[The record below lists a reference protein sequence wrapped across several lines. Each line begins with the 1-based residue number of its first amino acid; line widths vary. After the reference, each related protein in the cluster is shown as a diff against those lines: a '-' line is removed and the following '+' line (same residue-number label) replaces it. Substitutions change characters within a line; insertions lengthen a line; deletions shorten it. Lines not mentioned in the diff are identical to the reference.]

1 MRNFQLPGRST
12 VHAQN
17 GIAAS
22 SHPLATLAAIEMLR
36 RGGNAMDA
44 AVTASAVLAVVEPQ
58 STGIGGDCF
67 VLYAPGG
74 GGEVIGLNGSGH
86 APAAA
91 TAAWYGDEGFD
102 HIPAA
107 HSPHCVTVPGAI
119 DAWARLLADH
129 GNMTLGQTLGP
140 AIDYAENG
148 FAVAP
153 RVAHDWLRSVD
164 KLAVDATTKEVYLPA
179 GAPPQIGDV
188 HRQQKLAATLKTI
201 AEQGRDGF
209 YTGEVAQDI
218 VDYLRGL
225 GGLHTLDDFAAYE
238 STYVTPIS
246 TTYRGHEVLQI
257 PPNGQGITAL
267 LMLNILSAFD
277 LAELDPLGVERFH
290 LEAEATRLAYRMRD
304 SMIADPTM
312 ADVPI
317 DEILSPEFADKL
329 RANMSRDRALNDWDV
344 ANIPL
349 HEDTIYLTVVDK
361 DRNTVSFINSLFAGF
376 GSGLTAP
383 KSGVLLQNRGSGF
396 VVDPAHPNAI
406 APRKRPFHTIIPG
419 MVRKDGRAYMSY
431 GVMGGH
437 YQPVGHTHLLTNVI
451 DYGMDLQEGLD
462 LARGFHFGGQFL
474 LEAGISDDVAAGL
487 AGLGHNVARTEWPH
501 GGGQAIRLH
510 WDQGTLE
517 AGSEPRKDGC
527 ALGY

>member
-17 GIAAS
+17 GVAAT
-22 SHPLATLAAIEMLR
+22 SHPLATVAAIDTLKQ
-36 RGGNAMDA
+36 GGNAIDA
-44 AVTASAVLAVVEPQ
+44 AVAAGAVLAVVEPQ

-67 VLYAPGG
+67 VLYAKSGG
-74 GGEVIGLNGSGH
+74 AEVIGLNGSGQ

-91 TAAWYGDEGFD
+91 TAGWYAEQGFD
-102 HIPAA
+102 HIPPM

-119 DAWARLLADH
+119 DAWDRLLNDH
-129 GNMTLGQTLGP
+129 GTLSLGEALAP
-140 AIDYAENG
+140 AIDYAVNG

-153 RVAHDWLRSVD
+153 RVAHDWERSVE
-164 KLAVDATTKEVYLPA
+164 KLSWDATTKAVYLP
-179 GAPPQIGDV
+179 GGRAPRIGDV
-188 HRQQKLAATLKTI
+188 HKQERLGDTLKAI
-201 AEQGRDGF
+201 AEGGREAF
-209 YTGEVAQDI
+209 YGGAIARDM

-225 GGLHTLDDFAAYE
+225 GGLHTLDDFAACE
-238 STYVTPIS
+238 ASYVTPIS

-257 PPNGQGITAL
+257 PPNGQGITVL
-267 LMLNILSAFD
+267 LMLNLLAEFD
-277 LAELDPLGVERFH
+277 LAALDPLGVERLH
-290 LEAEATRLAYRMRD
+290 LQAEATRLAYRMRD
-304 SMIADPTM
+304 SMIGDPTQ

-317 DEILSPEFADKL
+317 EEILSSEFADKL
-329 RANMSRDRALNDWDV
+329 RGKINRGKALNDWEV
-344 ANIPL
+344 TNIPR
-349 HEDTIYLTVVDK
+349 HEDTVYLTVVDK

-396 VVDPAHPNAI
+396 VVDPTHPNAI
-406 APRKRPFHTIIPG
+406 APGKRPFHTIIPG
-419 MVRKDGRAYMSY
+419 MVRKGGRAYMSY

-462 LARGFHFGGQFL
+462 LARGFHFGGEFL
-474 LEAGISDDVAAGL
+474 LEAGISDDVAQGL
-487 AGLGHNVARTEWPH
+487 ADLGHNVVRAGWPQ
-501 GGGQAIRLH
+501 GGGQAIRVH

>member
-12 VHAQN
+12 VHGRN
-17 GIAAS
+17 GAAAT
-22 SHPLATLAAIEMLR
+22 SHPLATLAAIDTLK
-36 RGGNAMDA
+36 RGGNAIDA
-44 AVTASAVLAVVEPQ
+44 AVTAGAVLAVVEPQ

-67 VLYAPGG
+67 VLYTKGG
-74 GGEVIGLNGSGH
+74 GADVIGLNGSGR

-91 TAAWYGDEGFD
+91 TAQWYVDRGFN
-102 HIPAA
+102 HIPPAL
-107 HSPHCVTVPGAI
+107 SPHCVTIPGAI
-119 DAWARLLADH
+119 DAWDRLLRGH
-129 GNMTLGQTLGP
+129 GTWSFAEALAP

-153 RVAHDWLRSVD
+153 RVAHDWERAVD
-164 KLAVDATTKEVYLPA
+164 KLAFEETTKTIYLPD
-179 GAPPQIGDV
+179 GAPPRVGDI
-188 HRQQKLAATLKTI
+188 HKQESLATTLRAI
-201 AEQGRDGF
+201 AEGGRDAF
-209 YTGEVAQDI
+209 YTGEVAQDM
-218 VDYLRGL
+218 VDYLQGL
-225 GGLHTLDDFAAYE
+225 GGLHTLDDFAAHE
-238 STYVTPIS
+238 ATYVEPIS
-246 TTYRGHEVLQI
+246 TTYRGHEILQI
-257 PPNGQGITAL
+257 PPNGQGITVL

-277 LAELDPLGVERFH
+277 LAALDPVGVERFH

-304 SMIADPTM
+304 SVIADPIK

-317 DEILSPEFADKL
+317 DEILSLAFADRL
-329 RANMSRDRALNDWDV
+329 RARINRDAALNDWDV

-396 VVDPAHPNAI
+396 VVDPSHPNAI
-406 APRKRPFHTIIPG
+406 APDKRPFHTIIPG

-437 YQPVGHTHLLTNVI
+437 FQPVGHTHLLTNVI
-451 DYGMDLQEGLD
+451 DYGMDVQEGLD
-462 LARGFHFGGQFL
+462 LARGFCFCGQFL
-474 LEAGISDDVAAGL
+474 LEHGIDEAVAQGL
-487 AGLGHNVARTEWPH
+487 ADLGHNVVRSDWPH

-527 ALGY
+527 ALAY

>member
-12 VHAQN
+12 IHACN
-17 GIAAS
+17 GAAAS
-22 SHPLATLAAIEMLR
+22 SHPLATLAALDTLK
-36 RGGNAMDA
+36 RGGNAIDA

-67 VLYAPGG
+67 VLYARGG
-74 GGEVIGLNGSGH
+74 GGNIVGLNGSGR

-91 TAAWYGDEGFD
+91 TSEWYVEQGFN
-102 HIPAA
+102 HIPPALN
-107 HSPHCVTVPGAI
+107 PHCVTVPGAI
-119 DAWARLLADH
+119 DAWDRLLREH
-129 GNMTLGQTLGP
+129 GTWSFAEVLAP
-140 AIDYAENG
+140 AIDYAANG

-153 RVAHDWLRSVD
+153 RVAHDWARSVD
-164 KLAVDATTKEVYLPA
+164 KLSFDETTKAIYLP
-179 GAPPQIGDV
+179 GGTPPQVGDI
-188 HRQQKLAATLKTI
+188 HKQKKLAATLQVI
-201 AEQGRDGF
+201 ADGGRDAF
-209 YTGEVAQDI
+209 YNGNVAQDM

-225 GGLHTLDDFAAYE
+225 GGLHTLDDFAAHE
-238 STYVTPIS
+238 ATYVEPIS
-246 TTYRGHEVLQI
+246 TTYRGHDVLQI
-257 PPNGQGITAL
+257 PPNGQGITVL
-267 LMLNILSAFD
+267 LMLNILSTFD
-277 LAELDPLGVERFH
+277 LESLDPLGVERLH

-304 SMIADPTM
+304 SMVADP
-312 ADVPI
+312 AKAEVPI
-317 DEILSPEFADKL
+317 DEILSAEFADRL
-329 RANMSRDRALNDWDV
+329 RAHISRDAALNDWNV

-383 KSGVLLQNRGSGF
+383 NSGVLLQNRGSGF
-396 VVDPAHPNAI
+396 VVDPSHPNAI
-406 APRKRPFHTIIPG
+406 APEKRPFHTIIPG
-419 MVRKDGRAYMSY
+419 MVCKGNRVYMSY

-437 YQPVGHTHLLTNVI
+437 FQPVGHTHLLTNVI
-451 DYGMDLQEGLD
+451 DFGMDVQEGLD
-462 LARGFHFGGQFL
+462 LARGFHFCGEFL
-474 LEAGISDDVAAGL
+474 LEDGIEDTVAQRL
-487 AGLGHNVARTEWPH
+487 ADLGHNVVRADWPQ

>member
-22 SHPLATLAAIEMLR
+22 SHPLATLAAIDALK
-36 RGGNAMDA
+36 RGGNAIDA
-44 AVTASAVLAVVEPQ
+44 AVTAGAVLAVVEPQ

-67 VLYAPGG
+67 VLYAKAGG
-74 GGEVIGLNGSGH
+74 ADVIGLNGSGQ

-91 TAAWYGDEGFD
+91 TTDWYIDQGFT
-102 HIPAA
+102 HIPLAL
-107 HSPHCVTVPGAI
+107 SPHCVTVPGAI
-119 DAWARLLADH
+119 DAWDRLLNDH
-129 GNMTLGQTLGP
+129 GTFSFREALVP
-140 AIDYAENG
+140 AIDYAVSG

-153 RVAHDWLRSVD
+153 RVAHDWERSVE
-164 KLAVDATTKEVYLPA
+164 KLSADETTRTIYLP
-179 GAPPQIGDV
+179 GGSAPRVGDI
-188 HRQQKLAATLKTI
+188 HKQERLGATLTAI
-201 AEQGRDGF
+201 AEGGRDAF
-209 YTGEVAQDI
+209 YGGDI
-218 VDYLRGL
+218 AHDMVDYLHGL
-225 GGLHTLDDFAAYE
+225 GGLHTLDDFAACNAD
-238 STYVTPIS
+238 YVTPIS

-257 PPNGQGITAL
+257 PPNGQGITVL
-267 LMLNILSAFD
+267 LMLNILSEFD
-277 LAELDPLGVERFH
+277 LATLNPLGVERLH

-304 SMIADPTM
+304 SMIGDPTK
-312 ADVPI
+312 AAIPI
-317 DEILSPEFADKL
+317 EEILSPQFADKL
-329 RANMSRDRALNDWDV
+329 RGHISHDKALNDWEV
-344 ANIPL
+344 TNIPL

-383 KSGVLLQNRGSGF
+383 NSGVLLQNRGSGF
-396 VVDPAHPNAI
+396 VVDPTHPNAI
-406 APRKRPFHTIIPG
+406 APAKRPFHTIIPG

-462 LARGFHFGGQFL
+462 LARGFHFGGEFL
-474 LEAGISDDVAAGL
+474 LEAGITDDVARGL
-487 AGLGHNVARTEWPH
+487 ADLGHNISRTEWPQ

>member
-17 GIAAS
+17 GVAAS
-22 SHPLATLAAIEMLR
+22 SHPLATLAAIDTLR
-36 RGGNAMDA
+36 GGGNAIDA
-44 AVTASAVLAVVEPQ
+44 AVTAGAVLAVVEPQ

-67 VLYAPGG
+67 VLYAKNG
-74 GGEVIGLNGSGH
+74 GGEVIGLNGSGR

-91 TAAWYGDEGFD
+91 TADWYVDQGFN
-102 HIPAA
+102 HIPPA
-107 HSPHCVTVPGAI
+107 HNPHCVTVPGAI
-119 DAWARLLADH
+119 DAWACLLGDH
-129 GNMTLGQTLGP
+129 GTISLGQALAP
-140 AIDYAENG
+140 AIDYADNG

-153 RVAHDWLRSVD
+153 RVAHDWELSVD
-164 KLAVDATTKEVYLPA
+164 KLAVDETTKAVYLPN
-179 GAPPQIGDV
+179 GGPPRVGDI
-188 HRQQKLAATLKTI
+188 HRQQSLATTLKAI

-209 YTGEVAQDI
+209 YTGDVAQDI

-225 GGLHTLDDFAAYE
+225 GGLHTLEDFASHE
-238 STYVTPIS
+238 TTYVTPIS
-246 TTYRGHEVLQI
+246 TDYRGHEVLQI

-267 LMLNILSAFD
+267 LMLNILSDFD
-277 LAELDPLGVERFH
+277 LAALDPLGVERFH

-304 SMIADPTM
+304 SMIADPTQ

-317 DEILSPEFADKL
+317 DEILSPAFADKL
-329 RANMSRDRALNDWDV
+329 RSNISPDQALNDWDV
-344 ANIPL
+344 TNIPL

-396 VVDPAHPNAI
+396 VVDPTHPNAI
-406 APRKRPFHTIIPG
+406 APGKRPFHTIIPG
-419 MVRKDGRAYMSY
+419 MVGKDGRAYMSY

-462 LARGFHFGGQFL
+462 LARGFHFGGEFL
-474 LEAGISDDVAAGL
+474 LEAGIGDDVADGL
-487 AGLGHNVARTEWPH
+487 AALGHNISRTGWPQ